1 MTCSF
6 SQWTFS
12 RLSSWTHFSMRSN
25 TPWLPHSI
33 CVSISASL
41 YFNVSAPSMA
51 LQCACQHLDLEHVSC
66 YRSVAWEHQLT
77 LARLHHSLFSCCLLM
92 RSLILVVH
100 SLQEMQQREQT
111 LCNCRQMVSLFSPE
125 GVLPISPNSTLF
137 LAFFYSQL
145 LLTSNPLPSFSL
157 FFSFR
162 KIITWVQRDTH
173 CVCVFVSVYIRELPF
188 LCFDFHI
195 KPGFHHSCWFQL

>member
-41 YFNVSAPSMA
+41 YFNVSAPSMV
-51 LQCACQHLDLEHVSC
+51 LQCACQHLDLELVSC

-100 SLQEMQQREQT
+100 CLQEMQQREQT
-111 LCNCRQMVSLFSPE
+111 PCQCRQVVSLFSPE
-125 GVLPISPNSTLF
+125 GVLPISPNSILF
-137 LAFFYSQL
+137 LAFSNSQL

-162 KIITWVQRDTH
+162 KIITSPKGHTL
-173 CVCVFVSVYIRELPF
+173 C
-188 LCFDFHI
+188 LCFCICIH
-195 KPGFHHSCWFQL
+195 

>member
-1 MTCSF
+1 MNLFKTVFMDTLQHEEQHPMTAPLNLCFYFCFSLFQCFCSF
-6 SQWTFS
+6 NGPAVCLPAPGLGACVLLQVSGLGAPANLGTSPSFPLQLLF
-12 RLSSWTHFSMRSN
+12 THEKPHLGGPLFAGDAAKGAN
-25 TPWLPHSI
+25 T
-33 CVSISASL
+33 
-41 YFNVSAPSMA
+41 
-51 LQCACQHLDLEHVSC
+51 
-66 YRSVAWEHQLT
+66 
-77 LARLHHSLFSCCLLM
+77 
-92 RSLILVVH
+92 
-100 SLQEMQQREQT
+100 
-111 LCNCRQMVSLFSPE
+111 CNCRQMVSLFSPE